1 MRDEYIES
9 IYHGMSLINS
19 ETEYLFIENV
29 DCNNEMFLGTGVAG
43 EGNTPHPLAPSNE
56 LERLILSLRPLK
68 NDKNT
73 GRYAA
78 QHRVEAQNES
88 PGDKTMSQP

>member
-1 MRDEYIES
+1 LQQAKFAEAQVAE
-9 IYHGMSLINS
+9 
-19 ETEYLFIENV
+19 EENTTCPV
-29 DCNNEMFLGTGVAG
+29 F
-43 EGNTPHPLAPSNE
+43 PSNG
-56 LERLILSLRPLK
+56 LERLILSLRPLQ